1 MVSKLEKKKKSRRMV
16 KTTMTG
22 ATHREEYD
30 ASSGTSQLQVPTTNP
45 GSIENPTLQITIH
58 KLNGCN
64 FLKWSQSVKLFIR
77 VKGKLGYLIGANKA
91 PKPEDHVYQTW
102 DSENSMVMAW
112 LINSMETAIGQTYL
126 FLPTAKDLWDEVQE
140 TYSDLGNAT
149 QMFEIKT
156 KLKDIKQGSHSVT
169 QYYNILPNAWQE
181 LDLFSNMEWKCAE
194 DNAHYCKIL
203 EKERAFDFLAGLNKE
218 LDEVRGQIL
227 GKEPLPSVRE
237 IFSEVR
243 REKSRPKVT
252 LGEQQSS
259 QSETSAL
266 VIHGEEAFQP
276 NDQQLGKK
284 GDCPWCENC

>member
-1 MVSKLEKKKKSRRMV
+1 MV

-112 LINSMETAIGQTYL
+112 LINSMETAIYWAN
-126 FLPTAKDLWDEVQE
+126 LPLSSYRQGP
-140 TYSDLGNAT
+140 LG
-149 QMFEIKT
+149 
-156 KLKDIKQGSHSVT
+156 
-169 QYYNILPNAWQE
+169 
-181 LDLFSNMEWKCAE
+181 
-194 DNAHYCKIL
+194 
-203 EKERAFDFLAGLNKE
+203 
-218 LDEVRGQIL
+218 
-227 GKEPLPSVRE
+227 
-237 IFSEVR
+237 
-243 REKSRPKVT
+243 
-252 LGEQQSS
+252 
-259 QSETSAL
+259 
-266 VIHGEEAFQP
+266 
-276 NDQQLGKK
+276 
-284 GDCPWCENC
+284 